1 LAAFAAAVQQE
12 SIELATTLQLLAGNM
27 EVGPPPAK
35 RQARAGQLGTGRGRK
50 ANSMQAAA
58 NHVPEYD
65 PFDPAAAA
73 AMSAPAL
80 GSAVQKAIAAIA
92 AKGSMGGE
100 SNPTDSG
107 EEISWSPN
115 DHTAP
120 GDAAAAAA
128 GEGAGNRRQRQQQQ
142 LRAAMAAAAQMQAAG
157 EPEDLM
163 HLAGLRGQQ
172 LTEAQQQHMEAS
184 LTESYGAAAADTGHD
199 GAGAVDEEA
208 AAVANLLSMSAATG
222 DQQNCNGDPTSSAG
236 KAAMREFVAQLA
248 AGSSNPSNTAA
259 SRSPARRQSVRASP
273 QRHAVNA
280 RQRGAA
286 AAAAGAEVLVEEDV
300 LFLLGPGMGVMA
312 RYVAPEE
319 LLEVIKLNE
328 LASEAQR
335 SKAAAEAA
343 VEAVEQV
350 GVQASSAV
358 SAAGAHAGRNHL
370 CLFAGLGRT
379 AGCAG
384 LRALSACSC
393 ACGCAPW
400 PAGSLTS
407 IVVSCL
413 LAACRSCGTSR
424 LQLRL
429 RRLLRAQPCS
439 ACIPLLASSMLST
452 A

>member
-1 LAAFAAAVQQE
+1 MWHAGPFTPGNALHAAMLSAHVNDLLAASVAAVPLQQE

-35 RQARAGQLGTGRGRK
+35 RQARAGQLGGGRGRK
-50 ANSMQAAA
+50 AHSMQP

-73 AMSAPAL
+73 AMSAPGL

-128 GEGAGNRRQRQQQQ
+128 GEGAGGRRQRQQQQQ
-142 LRAAMAAAAQMQAAG
+142 LRAAMAAVAQLQAAG

-163 HLAGLRGQQ
+163 QLAGLQGQQ

-184 LTESYGAAAADTGHD
+184 LAESYGAAAADAGHD

-222 DQQNCNGDPTSSAG
+222 DQQNGSAGPTSSAG

-248 AGSSNPSNTAA
+248 AGSSTPSNTAA
-259 SRSPARRQSVRASP
+259 SRSPARRQSARTSP
-273 QRHAVNA
+273 QRHAVSA
-280 RQRGAA
+280 RQRSA
-286 AAAAGAEVLVEEDV
+286 AAAAGAEGLVEDDV

-350 GVQASSAV
+350 GVQASGGGL
-358 SAAGAHAGRNHL
+358 SAAEAHAGQIE
-370 CLFAGLGRT
+370 CFFE
-379 AGCAG
+379 
-384 LRALSACSC
+384 
-393 ACGCAPW
+393 
-400 PAGSLTS
+400 
-407 IVVSCL
+407 
-413 LAACRSCGTSR
+413 
-424 LQLRL
+424 
-429 RRLLRAQPCS
+429 
-439 ACIPLLASSMLST
+439 
-452 A
+452 